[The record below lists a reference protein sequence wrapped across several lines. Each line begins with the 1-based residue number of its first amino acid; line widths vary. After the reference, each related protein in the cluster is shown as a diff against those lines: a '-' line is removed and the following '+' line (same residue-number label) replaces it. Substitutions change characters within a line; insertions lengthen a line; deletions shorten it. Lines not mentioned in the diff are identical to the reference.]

1 MLWKAVDFVIGY
13 AIAMLL
19 LGIGILI
26 FSAVFYIV
34 NFLFFMIKYI
44 FSKKYIDKD
53 GFEKEDFL

>member
-1 MLWKAVDFVIGY
+1 MLGTAVDFVIGY

-34 NFLFFMIKYI
+34 DFLFFMIKYI

-53 GFEKEDFL
+53 SFEKEDFL